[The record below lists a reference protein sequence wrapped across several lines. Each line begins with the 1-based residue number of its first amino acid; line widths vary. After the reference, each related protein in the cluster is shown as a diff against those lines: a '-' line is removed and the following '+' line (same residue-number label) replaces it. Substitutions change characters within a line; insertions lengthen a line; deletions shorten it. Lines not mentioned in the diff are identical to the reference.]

1 MRNLESLAAVNKMGG
16 WLRVLMKVF
25 KTFNIC
31 QESNLTE
38 GPTNYILLVREDC
51 LDSSCITF
59 R

>member
-38 GPTNYILLVREDC
+38 GPTNYTLLVREDC
-51 LDSSCITF
+51 LDSGCITF